1 MAKVSVRERVRAEVD
16 IMVGRATFLVRST
29 SLRYPGTARTIKR
42 ILGLP
47 EKAPAGATAWADATP
62 TQPKA
67 KQPGEPHISLTRKS
81 ERAEQ
86 NVSARDDHAS

>member
-1 MAKVSVRERVRAEVD
+1 MVTVRERVRAEVD

-62 TQPKA
+62 TQPQA

-81 ERAEQ
+81 KRAEQ